1 MPMSES
7 LLLKNGFVFDPKNK
21 VNGERMDIAIKK
33 GVIVESVKEKDSKI
47 IDAKGKMVFPGGID
61 IHTHIASQHVNFGRM
76 LYPSISNKV
85 LFTSPEVG
93 LIYAKMGYTF
103 TLEVA
108 VSPTKALHTH
118 LEFSDIPILDYACL
132 LLLDSY
138 WYLLPAAR
146 KRSGEEAAPIISW
159 LLESTKTYGIK
170 LVNPLSSEMWGFKKE
185 ITSLEEPIK
194 HLGISPLDVIQ
205 TLARANEYLG
215 LPHPIHIHPNGA
227 GKPGNY
233 EITLKTLKALEGI
246 SPNKKQR
253 SVHLAHAQLHS
264 YGGSENIES
273 KADQIADYL
282 NTHPNVEADI
292 GQMVPHKTIS
302 LYADNPF
309 LNRTAKERNIFTD
322 QVEMEASFGAA
333 PAEYKMDATGSI
345 IWATGLELALSI
357 KDPWQIQLSV
367 DHPNL
372 GLITDYPQIISWLV
386 SKKAR
391 EEVKLE
397 VDTSLSSIDREYS
410 IYEIATIT
418 RASPAQ
424 SLNLPKKG
432 NLSVGSDADIAIY
445 NFNPETQDPTKETEA
460 LIKAFSQTFYTIK
473 NGIIVMRDGEVLE
486 KTRGK
491 TYWAHRSGSILPE
504 KRLAEM
510 QRYYSLDIDNL
521 KTPLEILNNPQEIT
535 Y

>member
-1 MPMSES
+1 MSES
-7 LLLKNGFVFDPKNK
+7 LILKNGFVFDPKNN
-21 VNGERMDIAIKK
+21 VNGERMDIAIKN
-33 GVIVESVKEKDSKI
+33 GVIVESVTGKDVKV
-47 IDAKGKMVFPGGID
+47 IDVKGKMVFPGGID
-61 IHTHIASQHVNFGRM
+61 IHTHIASQQVNFGR
-76 LYPSISNKV
+76 LLHPSVSNKV

-93 LIYAKMGYTF
+93 LIYSKMGYTF
-103 TLEVA
+103 TLEAA

-132 LLLDSY
+132 LVLDSY

-146 KRSGEEAAPIISW
+146 KKSGEEAAPIISW

-170 LVNPLSSEMWGFKKE
+170 LVSPLSSEVWSLKKE

-194 HLGISPLDVIQ
+194 HLGISPLDIIQ
-205 TLARANEYLG
+205 TLAKANEYLG
-215 LPHPIHIHPNGA
+215 LPHPLHIHPNGA

-233 EITLKTLKALEGI
+233 EVTLKTLKALEDV

-264 YGGSENIES
+264 YGGSETIES
-273 KADQIADYL
+273 KANQIAEYI

-292 GQMVPHKTIS
+292 GQMVPHKTVS
-302 LYADNPF
+302 LYADIP
-309 LNRTAKERNIFTD
+309 LLTRITKGKKMFTE

-333 PAEYKMDATGSI
+333 ITEYKMDAMGSI
-345 IWATGLELALSI
+345 MWATGLELALSV

-372 GLITDYPQIISWLV
+372 GLITDYPQIIAWLV

-391 EEVKLE
+391 DEVKLE
-397 VDTSLSSIDREYS
+397 ADTSLPSIDREYS
-410 IYEIATIT
+410 LYEIAIIT

-445 NFNPETQDPTKETEA
+445 DFNPETQDPTKDTEA
-460 LIKAFSQTFYTIK
+460 LTKALSQTFYTIK
-473 NGIIVMRDGEVLE
+473 NGIIVMKEGEVLE
-486 KTRGK
+486 KPRGK
-491 TYWAHRSGSILPE
+491 TYWTHRSGATLPE
-504 KRLAEM
+504 KRLTEM
-510 QRYYSLDIDNL
+510 QRYYSFDINNL